1 MIEGI
6 KIQGMVMREKE
17 EIVYINEEK
26 EEKEKKMEVEEY
38 SEIENEV
45 IDRK

>member
-17 EIVYINEEK
+17 EIVNINEEK